1 MKIEE
6 VILLARHFVI
16 LSSSYTMGK
25 RIAIHYTGD
34 EAFDLGFL
42 TKQIRKIKEE
52 CGEDVSISTHF
63 VEAETETWESL
74 VKADSFFENIE
85 VVNIDEFIA
94 LINVDRELCGMDV
107 AKYILSLIKCTH
119 LKLEK
124 LVYLCYADY
133 LQKTNKRLFQDF
145 IYAFKLG
152 PVVDTVYNRYKE
164 YGSELI
170 DDQVINSE
178 HIQELPS
185 RSRILF
191 AKDGEEKL
199 KSIHQTILKYGK
211 YSASKLVEIT
221 HRQGTPWEVSYRQ
234 EESFVPIQDEVILK
248 YHKNEE

>member
-1 MKIEE
+1 M
-6 VILLARHFVI
+6 ARHFVI
-16 LSSSYTMGK
+16 ISSSYTRGK

-34 EAFDLGFL
+34 EVFNLDFL
-42 TKQIRKIKEE
+42 TRQIRKIKEE

-85 VVNIDEFIA
+85 VVNIDEFIS
-94 LINVDRELCGMDV
+94 LINLDRELSGIDV
-107 AKYILSLIKCTH
+107 AKYILSLIKSTN

-133 LQKTNKRLFQDF
+133 LEKTQKKLFQDS

-152 PVVDTVYNRYKE
+152 PVVDTVYSRYKE

-191 AKDGEEKL
+191 AKEGEKKL

-221 HRQGTPWEVSYRQ
+221 HRQGTPWEVSYKQ
-234 EESFVPIQDEVILK
+234 EENFVPILDEVILQ
-248 YHKNEE
+248 YHQNEE

>member
-1 MKIEE
+1 M
-6 VILLARHFVI
+6 ARHFVI
-16 LSSSYTMGK
+16 ISSSYTRGK

-34 EAFDLGFL
+34 EVFNLDFL
-42 TKQIRKIKEE
+42 TRQIRKIKEE

-85 VVNIDEFIA
+85 VVNIDEFIS
-94 LINVDRELCGMDV
+94 LINLDRELSGIDV

-133 LQKTNKRLFQDF
+133 LEKTQKKLFQDS

-152 PVVDTVYNRYKE
+152 PVVDTVYSRYKE

-191 AKDGEEKL
+191 AKEGEKKL

-221 HRQGTPWEVSYRQ
+221 HRQGTPWEVSYKQ
-234 EESFVPIQDEVILK
+234 EENFVPILDEVILQ
-248 YHKNEE
+248 YHQNEE